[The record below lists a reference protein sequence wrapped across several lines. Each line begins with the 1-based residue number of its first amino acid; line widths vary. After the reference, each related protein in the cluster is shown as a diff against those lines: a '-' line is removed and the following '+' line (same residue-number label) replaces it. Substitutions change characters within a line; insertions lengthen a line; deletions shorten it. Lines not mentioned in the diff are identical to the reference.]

1 MAEYHPELE
10 EEVVSDPVED
20 LKEPPMYRVLLINDD
35 YTTMEFVVE
44 ILMRVFKKPVEDATR
59 IMLAVHQQGSG
70 VCGVYTYE
78 VAETKVDTV
87 HTLARE
93 HGYPLKCTMEEDAP

>member
-1 MAEYHPELE
+1 MGQFHPELE
-10 EEVVSDPVED
+10 EEVISDPGEEI
-20 LKEPPMYRVLLINDD
+20 KEPPMYRVLLINDN

-44 ILMRVFKKPVEDATR
+44 VLMHVFKKPVEDATR

-70 VCGVYTYE
+70 LCGVYPYE
-78 VAETKVDTV
+78 IAETKVDAV